1 VGAEGVATLTPHVQG
16 LHSINAILLIAVN
29 GLAALVGLVYY
40 RRRTEPRRAFT
51 HLLALGQTLLVAQA
65 ALGLLLL
72 SDDQRSSDR
81 LHYLY
86 GALALGAVL
95 APWIY
100 APQEARARLLWFC
113 GAALLAAALGVR
125 AYLTGS

>member
-1 VGAEGVATLTPHVQG
+1 MDGKGVGTLTRVQG
-16 LHSINAILLIAVN
+16 LHSINAILLVAVN
-29 GLAALVGLVYY
+29 GVAAVIGLVHV

-72 SDDQRSSDR
+72 SDGQRTVDR
-81 LHYLY
+81 LHYLF

-95 APWIY
+95 TPWVY
-100 APQEARARLLWFC
+100 APMEPRTRLLWFC